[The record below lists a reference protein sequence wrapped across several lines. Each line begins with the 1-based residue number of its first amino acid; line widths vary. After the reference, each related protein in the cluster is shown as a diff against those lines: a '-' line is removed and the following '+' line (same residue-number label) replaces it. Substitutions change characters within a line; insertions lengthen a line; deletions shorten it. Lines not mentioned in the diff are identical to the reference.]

1 MAGLAAPIA
10 AAKTSTFDVYVRL
23 SCTGPCKVLFNC
35 YAKKSAEGKTDLDK
49 KVERV
54 LLKQLTSPDL
64 TRSTKLVVTIP
75 AETRRIEATVGERE
89 PLIWLYPFDGCKLG
103 ILVEDDAIYNNETF
117 VFDETI
123 ELR

>member
-1 MAGLAAPIA
+1 MAGLAASVA
-10 AAKTSTFDVYVRL
+10 TAKTSTFDVYVRL
-23 SCTGPCKVLFNC
+23 SCTPPCKVVFNC
-35 YAKKSAEGKTDLDK
+35 YAKSAERKTDLDK

-75 AETRRIEATVGERE
+75 DETRRVEAVVGDRE
-89 PLIWLYPFDGCKLG
+89 PLIWLSPFDGLKLG

-117 VFDETI
+117 VFDQTI
-123 ELR
+123 ELK